1 MVTSVAPVAGSGVKV
16 WLWRIGFVA
25 AVLLHLYGL
34 YDPRQPGPHI
44 GLPLA
49 DKFAHFFL
57 FGSVAFLGL
66 KVGLPARWLLSALV
80 ANAVVSELVQ
90 HFVLPQRSGDPFD
103 SVADLIGVAVGAWLA
118 VRFMHSRAVRS
129 TNVAGHDMMGS

>member
-1 MVTSVAPVAGSGVKV
+1 MTVSVAGATTRPGVKV

-25 AVLLHLYGL
+25 ACLLQLYGV
-34 YDPRQPGPHI
+34 YSPRQAGPDV

-49 DKFAHFFL
+49 DKFAHLFL

-66 KVGLPARWLLSALV
+66 KVAVPARWLLVALV
-80 ANAVVSELVQ
+80 SNAVVSELVQ

-103 SVADLIGVAVGAWLA
+103 VVADLVGVAVGAWLG
-118 VRFMHSRAVRS
+118 FKAVRS
-129 TNVAGHDMMGS
+129 TNIAGHDMMGA

>member
-1 MVTSVAPVAGSGVKV
+1 VVTSLAPVAGSRVKV

-34 YDPRQPGPHI
+34 YDPRQPGPHV

-49 DKFAHFFL
+49 DKFAHAFL

-66 KVGLPARWLLSALV
+66 RVGLRARWLLSALV
-80 ANAVVSELVQ
+80 ANAVVSEVVQ

-103 SVADLIGVAVGAWLA
+103 SVADLIGVAVGTWLC
-118 VRFMHSRAVRS
+118 FRAVRS
-129 TNVAGHDMMGS
+129 TNDAGHDMMGA

>member
-1 MVTSVAPVAGSGVKV
+1 VTVSVAEATRSGVKV

-25 AVLLHLYGL
+25 ACLLQLYGV
-34 YDPRQPGPHI
+34 YSPRQTGPDV

-49 DKFAHFFL
+49 DKVAHLFL

-66 KVGLPARWLLSALV
+66 KVGVRSRWLLVALV
-80 ANAVVSELVQ
+80 SNAVISELVQ

-103 SVADLIGVAVGAWLA
+103 LLADLLGVAVGAWIA
-118 VRFMHSRAVRS
+118 ARTKAQS
-129 TNVAGHDMMGS
+129 GGP

>member
-1 MVTSVAPVAGSGVKV
+1 VVTSLAPVASSRLKV
-16 WLWRIGFVA
+16 WLWRLGFLA

-34 YDPRQPGPHI
+34 YSPRQPGPHV

-49 DKFAHFFL
+49 DKFAHLFL

-66 KVGLPARWLLSALV
+66 KVGLRARWLLPALV

-118 VRFMHSRAVRS
+118 ARFMHSRAVRS
-129 TNVAGHDMMGS
+129 TNDPGHDMMGA